1 MKRVLGV
8 KFRVKFG
15 LGEKAYNYFTD
26 NDDIEVG
33 DWVDVVVQDAPVTV
47 CVVSAVPAAPT
58 DSYKWIAN
66 KIDLSDY
73 YFNEEHRKAIADI
86 ERKLEDAMMSTN
98 KYAMYAKYAETNP
111 EIKRL
116 LDTLTAL
123 TAKK

>member
-1 MKRVLGV
+1 MKRIIRVR
-8 KFRVKFG
+8 FREKFG
-15 LGEKAYNYFTD
+15 LGDKIYNYLG
-26 NDDIEVG
+26 NDDSIDPG
-33 DWVDVVVQDAPVTV
+33 DWVLVVVKDSPAVA
-47 CVVSAVPAAPT
+47 CVVDTVPYRPDT
-58 DSYKWIAN
+58 TYKWIAN